1 MASFRTECGLKV
13 PAVTAR
19 QMRDV
24 DRAAV
29 QEIGPSLQQMMQS
42 AGRSLALLCT
52 TMLGE
57 PWTTRPVV
65 VVAGTGGNG
74 GGGICAARHLANHGA
89 DVTLVVSNSRR
100 LVGVPAQQLTLY
112 RATNARIADPRNL
125 SALQPGLVV
134 DALLGYSLEG
144 APRGV
149 SNDLIGW
156 MSTVPIPVVALDVP
170 SGVDAST
177 GDAPGNHVRATAT
190 MTLALPNTGLHADAV
205 GELWVSNIGI
215 PQTVFERA
223 GVARPPATL
232 FASGYTVRLVRPF
245 EDSLHTRVPPE
256 RRGRP
261 GGTAR

>member
-1 MASFRTECGLKV
+1 MASFRTEGGLSV

-24 DRAAV
+24 DRVAV
-29 QEIGPSLQQMMQS
+29 EGIGPSLEQMMENT
-42 AGRSLALLCT
+42 GRSLALLCT

-57 PWTTRPVV
+57 PWMTRPVV
-65 VVAGTGGNG
+65 VVAATGGNG

-89 DVTLVVSNSRR
+89 DVTLVVSDRR
-100 LVGVPAQQLTLY
+100 QLVGVPARQLALY
-112 RATNARIADPRNL
+112 QAANGRIAHPRDL
-125 SALQPGLVV
+125 SSMHPVMIV

-149 SNDLIGW
+149 SNDLITW
-156 MSTVPIPVVALDVP
+156 MSTVPISVVALDVP
-170 SGVDAST
+170 SGIDASS

-190 MTLALPNTGLHADAV
+190 MTLALPKTGLHVDAV
-205 GELWVSNIGI
+205 GALWLSDIGI

-223 GVARPPATL
+223 GVTSPPVQL
-232 FASGYTVRLVRPF
+232 FAPGYTVRLVRPL
-245 EDSLHTRVPPE
+245 EDSPHPRSPPE

-261 GGTAR
+261 GGIAA